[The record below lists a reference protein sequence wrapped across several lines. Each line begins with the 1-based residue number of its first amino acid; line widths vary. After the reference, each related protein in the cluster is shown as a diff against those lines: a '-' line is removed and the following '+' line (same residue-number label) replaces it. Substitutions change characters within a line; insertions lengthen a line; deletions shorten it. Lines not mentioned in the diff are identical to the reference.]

1 MNNKSILLRGLLYSL
16 VLVLVG
22 SLAQASP
29 IALKSSVN
37 AIQAEHARKI
47 AEGYRTGALT
57 EQERTSLI
65 NQQNRIK
72 IIEARFRQNGLQAN
86 ERRQLLTLLRW
97 AERTIQAKLTN
108 KERVTLNNPS
118 LH

>member
-1 MNNKSILLRGLLYSL
+1 MNNKTILGGLLWSL
-16 VLVLVG
+16 MLTS

-29 IALKSSVN
+29 IALKSSIN

-47 AEGYRTGALT
+47 EEGCRTGALSS
-57 EQERTSLI
+57 QERLVLI

-72 IIEARFRQNGLQAN
+72 AIEARFRHNGLQSN

-97 AERTIQAKLTN
+97 ADRTIQEKLVNNERAAKPA
-108 KERVTLNNPS
+108 R
-118 LH
+118 

>member
-1 MNNKSILLRGLLYSL
+1 MNNKSISLRSTLLSL
-16 VLVLVG
+16 VLVS

-29 IALKSSVN
+29 IALKSSIN

-47 AEGYRTGALT
+47 EEGYRTGALT
-57 EQERTSLI
+57 EQERIILI

-97 AERTIQAKLTN
+97 AERTIQAKLRN
-108 KERVTLNNPS
+108 NERAVHLPTP
-118 LH
+118 H

>member
-1 MNNKSILLRGLLYSL
+1 MNNKTILGGLLWSL
-16 VLVLVG
+16 MLTS

-29 IALKSSVN
+29 IALKSSIN

-47 AEGYRTGALT
+47 EEGCRTGALSS
-57 EQERTSLI
+57 QERLVLI

-72 IIEARFRQNGLQAN
+72 AIEARFRQNGLQSN

-97 AERTIQAKLTN
+97 ADRTIQEKLVNNERAAKPA
-108 KERVTLNNPS
+108 R
-118 LH
+118 

>member
-1 MNNKSILLRGLLYSL
+1 MNNKTILGGLLWSL
-16 VLVLVG
+16 MLTS

-29 IALKSSVN
+29 IALKSSIN

-47 AEGYRTGALT
+47 EEGCRTGALSS
-57 EQERTSLI
+57 QERLVLI

-72 IIEARFRQNGLQAN
+72 AIEARFRQNGLQSN

-97 AERTIQAKLTN
+97 ADRTIQDKLMNNERAAKPA
-108 KERVTLNNPS
+108 R
-118 LH
+118 

>member
-1 MNNKSILLRGLLYSL
+1 MNNKTILGGLLWSL
-16 VLVLVG
+16 MLTS

-29 IALKSSVN
+29 IALKSSIN

-47 AEGYRTGALT
+47 EEGCRTGALSS
-57 EQERTSLI
+57 QERLVLI

-72 IIEARFRQNGLQAN
+72 AIEARFRQNGLQSN

-97 AERTIQAKLTN
+97 ADRTIQDKLMN
-108 KERVTLNNPS
+108 NERAVKPAR
-118 LH
+118 

>member
-1 MNNKSILLRGLLYSL
+1 MNNKTILGGLLWSL
-16 VLVLVG
+16 ILTS

-29 IALKSSVN
+29 IALKSSIN

-47 AEGYRTGALT
+47 EEGCRTGALSS
-57 EQERTSLI
+57 QERLVLI

-72 IIEARFRQNGLQAN
+72 AIEARFRQNGLQSN

-97 AERTIQAKLTN
+97 ADRTIQEKLVNNERAAKPA
-108 KERVTLNNPS
+108 R
-118 LH
+118 

>member
-1 MNNKSILLRGLLYSL
+1 MLTS
-16 VLVLVG
+16 

-29 IALKSSVN
+29 IALKSSIN

-47 AEGYRTGALT
+47 EEGCRTGALSS
-57 EQERTSLI
+57 QERLVLI

-72 IIEARFRQNGLQAN
+72 AIEARFRQNGLQSN

-97 AERTIQAKLTN
+97 ADRTIQEKLVNNERAAKPA
-108 KERVTLNNPS
+108 R
-118 LH
+118 

>member
-1 MNNKSILLRGLLYSL
+1 MNNKTILQGLLYSL
-16 VLVLVG
+16 MLITSSLV
-22 SLAQASP
+22 QASP

-47 AEGYRTGALT
+47 EQGFRSGALT
-57 EQERTSLI
+57 IPERLVLI

-72 IIEARFRQNGLQAN
+72 KIEARFRQNGLQTN

-97 AERTIQAKLTN
+97 AERTIKAKLTN
-108 KERVTLNNPS
+108 AERVPVAKS
-118 LH
+118 E